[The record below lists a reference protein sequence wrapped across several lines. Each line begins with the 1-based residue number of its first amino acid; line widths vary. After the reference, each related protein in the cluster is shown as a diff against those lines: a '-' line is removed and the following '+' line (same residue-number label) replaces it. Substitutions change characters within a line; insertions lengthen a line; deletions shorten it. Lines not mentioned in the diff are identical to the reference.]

1 MRTISK
7 VVLYNLHLVS
17 ICARK
22 VYLHQSEGGYLH
34 LEDESRV
41 ARIMQAMPNA
51 IRVDKLILFIPG
63 TSEDLSLEDICRE
76 NGLACYRDVTFGVFV
91 FNKEIANE
99 FPITKEDLS
108 SYLGYHVSDRATE
121 MDTGCLFVRFVVD
134 DGTILYAVKMTN
146 EEYIDH
152 RDKFVRDANRY
163 DDAIY
168 KKFGHHVNM
177 EVLSD
182 K

>member
-17 ICARK
+17 TCARK
-22 VYLHQSEGGYLH
+22 VYLHQSEGGY

-51 IRVDKLILFIPG
+51 IRVDKLILFIPE
-63 TSEDLSLEDICRE
+63 TFEDLSLEDICRE

-99 FPITKEDLS
+99 FSITKEDLP
-108 SYLGYHVSDRATE
+108 SYLGYHISDRAQ
-121 MDTGCLFVRFVVD
+121 RRW
-134 DGTILYAVKMTN
+134 IRAVC
-146 EEYIDH
+146 
-152 RDKFVRDANRY
+152 
-163 DDAIY
+163 
-168 KKFGHHVNM
+168 
-177 EVLSD
+177 LSD
-182 K
+182 LL